1 MIRLGLIIP
10 SSNTTMESEFSKL
23 LPEGFTVHTA
33 RLKLRNVTVKSLAEM
48 EQEIEKESSKL
59 ADADVDIIS
68 YGCTSG
74 SLYKGLGYDKE
85 IEKRIEKASG
95 KSAVA
100 TAGAVVRT
108 LNHLKITK
116 IAVATPYIDE
126 INKLERDF
134 LFLNGFHVVDLKGL
148 GILDNLKIG
157 RIDRRTLMDLVLDL
171 NHEQAE
177 GIFLSCTNLP
187 TISVIEE
194 LEDLLRKPVISSN
207 TATLWAVLKKVG
219 VPIKING
226 YGKLLK
232 DI

>member
-1 MIRLGLIIP
+1 
-10 SSNTTMESEFSKL
+10 MELEFSKL
-23 LPEGFTVHTA
+23 LPEGFTVHTG

-48 EQEIEKESSKL
+48 EQEIEKEASKL

-74 SLYKGLGYDKE
+74 SLYKGIGYDEE
-85 IEKRIEKASG
+85 IEKRIEKISG
-95 KSAVA
+95 KPAVT
-100 TAGAVVRT
+100 TAGAVVSA
-108 LNHLKITK
+108 LKNLEITK

-134 LFLNGFHVVDLKGL
+134 LFLNGFSVIDLKGL
-148 GILDNLKIG
+148 GLSDNLTIG
-157 RIDRRTLMDLVLDL
+157 RVDRRILMDLVLNL
-171 NHEQAE
+171 NHEEAE

-194 LEDLLRKPVISSN
+194 LENSLRKPVVSSN
-207 TATLWAVLKKVG
+207 TATVWAVLKKVG
-219 VPIKING
+219 ASTKING

-232 DI
+232 NI